1 MIPQYYPKRTNY
13 EHPTQ
18 IKAALMTPNDLQS
31 LTTKPTLTPLIYTQY
46 NTQPIPS
53 PNPSQ
58 YNFTPKAIVVFSEVF
73 SDFSTAGKMSRRQL
87 AEFISK
93 ATDFNHCSESDDRV
107 GNFFEN
113 YSESTNGWVDLPGFL
128 KFYLNSSLNKKST
141 VYDNLRSLGYNRDLR
156 PKYAPAQEVSSGLAD
171 TFRFK
176 IVKSA
181 RGLTAKI
188 LEDYETYKA
197 FMLRLLRGLKEKTQG
212 DEKEKARTSRLTVLY
227 VNWAKKVKGFLMTLP
242 PSPEVIQRILF
253 EGFSKREGLK
263 VESEVEFYEMIV
275 LFALLFKG
283 KEMHTM
289 MRTLSEQKE
298 EPAVTSNDDLDIAA
312 PSKHFYMLTLLKRG
326 YLERIY
332 PTK

>member
-1 MIPQYYPKRTNY
+1 M
-13 EHPTQ
+13 
-18 IKAALMTPNDLQS
+18 
-31 LTTKPTLTPLIYTQY
+31 
-46 NTQPIPS
+46 
-53 PNPSQ
+53 
-58 YNFTPKAIVVFSEVF
+58 
-73 SDFSTAGKMSRRQL
+73 
-87 AEFISK
+87 
-93 ATDFNHCSESDDRV
+93 
-107 GNFFEN
+107 GNFFDT
-113 YSESTNGWVDLPGFL
+113 YSESTKAWVDLSGFL

-156 PKYAPAQEVSSGLAD
+156 PKYAPAQEISSGLAD
-171 TFRFK
+171 TLRFK
-176 IVKSA
+176 IVKST
-181 RGLTAKI
+181 RGLTANI

-212 DEKEKARTSRLTVLY
+212 DEQEKARTSRLTVLY

-289 MRTLSEQKE
+289 MRILSEQNE
-298 EPAVTSNDDLDIAA
+298 EPAVTSNDDLDIAG
-312 PSKHFYMLTLLKRG
+312 PGKHSYMDMLLKRR
-326 YLERIY
+326 YLKLVYLTNKAFLCHWIQYLGVMFGQVYISNESAKYDILS
-332 PTK
+332 